1 MNHIYG
7 HGYMMI
13 ATSQIQAL
21 YPKEGWIFWNHDING
36 NTLADIATRWD
47 KDALAL
53 HPDG

>member
-21 YPKEGWIFWNHDING
+21 YPEEGWIFWNHDING
-36 NTLADIATRWD
+36 NTLADIAARWD